1 MTQLNKPRR
10 GHVDELRELGFPET
24 VIQET
29 AHAEERGLFRLE
41 PSPDLVQRTI
51 ARCQALLKRV
61 APPPPQPEL
70 EPAIAGFANGLF
82 AYQKAKARLATAL
95 DDMSIAMGDHAD
107 LTEFSRIARLPVDF
121 LATVNFARAKRQR
134 PLLIVDNHN
143 LFDPSWWD
151 FDSGFMAIRRA
162 CRIVNAIARESG
174 VPPVAVVMVLRPD
187 IQGYSD
193 KDIAAI
199 GRVLV
204 SASSDVWMCPYRL
217 AGEYKN
223 QDVIVI
229 GEDRVL
235 TLEAKV
241 SSPGEALGA
250 FQEIEDAS
258 IASAARCSI
267 ERVTDRCI
275 QVRSNNLLIG
285 MAQGIE
291 SIEGARSLIKEA
303 IIRGTGRRAADN

>member
-1 MTQLNKPRR
+1 MTEPNKPRR
-10 GHVDELRELGFPET
+10 VHADELRELGFPET

-51 ARCQALLKRV
+51 ARCQALLKQV
-61 APPPPQPEL
+61 APSPRQPAL
-70 EPAIAGFANGLF
+70 EPAIAGFAN
-82 AYQKAKARLATAL
+82 AYQKANARLATAL
-95 DDMSIAMGDHAD
+95 DDMSIAVGDHAD
-107 LTEFSRIARLPVDF
+107 LTELSRINRLPVDC

-134 PLLIVDNHN
+134 PLMIVDNHN

-151 FDSGFMAIRRA
+151 FDSGFLAIRRA

-187 IQGYSD
+187 IKKYSD

-199 GRVLV
+199 SKVLF
-204 SASSDVWMCPYRL
+204 SASSDVWMCPYGL

-229 GEDRVL
+229 GENRVL
-235 TLEAKV
+235 TLETKV

-258 IASAARCSI
+258 IASAVRGGIEQVTTRC
-267 ERVTDRCI
+267 V
-275 QVRSNNLLIG
+275 QVRSNDALIG
-285 MAQGIE
+285 TAQVIE
-291 SIEGARSLIKEA
+291 SIEIARSLIKET
-303 IIRGTGRRAADN
+303 IMRGAG